1 LARLWASLFQAL
13 KEHRAIVEAMRRL
26 GAERTKRLM
35 RATFTRASLPL
46 GAKIEMPERVGVK

>member
-1 LARLWASLFQAL
+1 VGQLFQAL